1 MERNSASFTLN
12 QYEAQLYD
20 DKLRVMKNG
29 CYIASFDKDATDAI
43 RMVLTKEGRD
53 SGL

>member
-1 MERNSASFTLN
+1 MAHSETDFTLN
-12 QYEAQLYD
+12 NYTAQVYD
-20 DKLRVMKNG
+20 DKLRVIKNG
-29 CYIASFDKDATDAI
+29 RYIASFDEDATDAI

>member
-1 MERNSASFTLN
+1 MVKNETDVTLN
-12 QYEAQLYD
+12 GYTAQLYD
-20 DKLRVMKNG
+20 DKLRVMENG
-29 CYIASFDKDATDAI
+29 CYIASFDEDATDAI